1 MNIKRF
7 PIILIVLS
15 IALTIAI
22 PVNAGAPE
30 ALAWLRTQQN
40 PDGGFGSPESTVG
53 TTADTVLAIVAGGED
68 PATWDKDGN
77 TPLSYLAANGTAAA
91 ASAGSAA
98 KVILALVAA
107 GKDPRTFSGVD
118 LVYALEQQLG
128 DDGKF
133 GGEAETLAGHCLAI
147 MALKSVSRPIPP
159 AAVDWLKAR
168 QIEDGTWSW
177 NGDTTPGSGDNNSAA
192 YAVMALIAAGEPA
205 DGEVI
210 AKTIAHFHAQQNAD
224 GGFPYIN
231 PSEWGTDT
239 DSNSTAVVIQA
250 LIAAGEDPQGTAW
263 TKDGNT
269 PVSALLALQN
279 ASGAFAWQA
288 ATPDDNFLSTI
299 QAVPAIAGK
308 AFPFVVTTVSDEP
321 AVLPTTGGVLF
332 IPASAV
338 VVTGLALLGVGWT
351 LRRRAA

>member
-1 MNIKRF
+1 MDVKKFLVITM
-7 PIILIVLS
+7 ILG
-15 IALTIAI
+15 IALTFTA
-22 PVNAGAPE
+22 PVWADAPE

-40 PDGGFGSPESTVG
+40 VDGGFGTTESTVDV
-53 TTADTVLAIVAGGED
+53 TTDTVLAIVAAGDD
-68 PATWDKDGN
+68 PATWDRDGH
-77 TPLSYLAANGTAAA
+77 TPLSYLAANGTSAS

-98 KVILALVAA
+98 KAILALVAA
-107 GKDPRTFSGVD
+107 GEDPRTFSEVD

-147 MALKSVSRPIPP
+147 MALKSVSRPLPA

-177 NGDTTPGSGDNNSAA
+177 NGDTTPGGGDNNSAA
-192 YAVMALIAAGEPA
+192 YAVMALVAAGEPA

-210 AKTIAHFHAQQNAD
+210 AKTIAHFLAQQNDD

-250 LIAAGEDPQGTAW
+250 LIAAGEDAQGTTWA
-263 TKDGNT
+263 KDGST

-279 ASGAFAWQA
+279 ESGAFAWQA
-288 ATPDDNFLSTI
+288 AMPDDNFLSTI

-308 AFPFVVTTVSDEP
+308 AFPFTVTTVSEEP
-321 AVLPTTGGVLF
+321 AVLPTTGGALF
-332 IPASAV
+332 APVAV
-338 VVTGLALLGVGWT
+338 AILTGVALLGAGWT
-351 LRRRAA
+351 LRRSSK